1 MITSILVNKVGGIYT
16 MINEKE
22 ARPFI
27 PGIFINLTDCCNFSC
42 QYCPPYGENLC
53 KSLKR
58 YDEKAVLT
66 VINLAK
72 KYKIKQ
78 IRFTGGE
85 PLLEPKRLQVFL
97 EACGDSFERLVLNTN
112 GSLLEENFHWLENYK
127 KQIILKISLDT
138 LDENHFNVLT
148 HTGDFQKVLK
158 NLKLAILEQFNIEV
172 NAVLYNQNFEEMRD
186 LIEFSI
192 ENKINLKFL
201 TTSTFYG
208 NVAFESLNID
218 VNKLIDYLKDRS
230 ENISSERLIG
240 ERGAPMLVFRIDKS
254 KITIFDSF
262 VKNSL
267 TPFKC
272 YFACCETQCYQY
284 PCNYGAFSIG
294 ISTDGIMSICRG
306 RKDFGEKIFFNLPN
320 EIEKIFVRQLEQ
332 FQSCFSINVNII

>member
-1 MITSILVNKVGGIYT
+1 MT
-16 MINEKE
+16 NEKE

-27 PGIFINLTDCCNFSC
+27 PGIFINLTDRCNFSC
-42 QYCPPYGENLC
+42 EYCPPYGENLC
-53 KSLKR
+53 KGLKQ
-58 YDEKAVLT
+58 YDENAVLT
-66 VINLAK
+66 VIDLAK

-78 IRFTGGE
+78 VRFTGGE
-85 PLLEPKRLQVFL
+85 PLLEPRRLRVFL
-97 EACGDSFERLVLNTN
+97 DACADSFERLVLNTN
-112 GSLLEENFHWLENYK
+112 GSLLGENFHWLKNYR
-127 KQIILKISLDT
+127 KQIVLKISLDT

-148 HTGDFQKVLK
+148 RTVDFHKVYK
-158 NLKLAILEQFNIEV
+158 NLLSAISQQFNIEV
-172 NAVLYNQNFEEMRD
+172 NAVLYNQNFEEICS

-192 ENKINLKFL
+192 ENKINLKIL

-208 NVAFESLNID
+208 NVDFDNLNMD
-218 VNKLIDYLKDRS
+218 VNRLIDYLKERS
-230 ENISSERLIG
+230 ENISNEKLVG

-272 YFACCETQCYQY
+272 YFACCETQCSQY

-306 RKDFGEKIFFNLPN
+306 RKDFGEKIFFNSPD

-332 FQSCFSINVNII
+332 FQGCFSINVNTI

>member
-1 MITSILVNKVGGIYT
+1 

-27 PGIFINLTDCCNFSC
+27 PGIFINLTDRCNFSC

-53 KSLKR
+53 KGLEQ
-58 YDEKAVLT
+58 YDENAVLT
-66 VINLAK
+66 VLDLAK

-78 IRFTGGE
+78 VRFTGGE

-97 EACGDSFERLVLNTN
+97 DACGDSFERLVLNTN
-112 GSLLEENFHWLENYK
+112 GSLLEENFHWLKNYR
-127 KQIILKISLDT
+127 KQIVLKISLDT
-138 LDENHFNVLT
+138 LDEKHFNVLT
-148 HTGDFQKVLK
+148 NTGDFHKVFK
-158 NLKLAILEQFNIEV
+158 NLMLAISEQFNIEI
-172 NAVLYNQNFEEMRD
+172 NAVLYNQDFEEVRD

-192 ENKINLKFL
+192 DNKINLKFL

-208 NVAFESLNID
+208 NVDFKNLNID
-218 VNKLIDYLKDRS
+218 VNRLIDYLKDRS
-230 ENISSERLIG
+230 EYISNEKLVG

-254 KITIFDSF
+254 KITVFDSL
-262 VKNSL
+262 VQNSL

-272 YFACCETQCYQY
+272 YFACCETQCSQY

-306 RKDFGEKIFFNLPN
+306 RKDFGEEIFFNPSN
-320 EIEKIFVRQLEQ
+320 EIEQKFVRQLEQ
-332 FQSCFSINVNII
+332 FQSCFSINVNTI

>member
-1 MITSILVNKVGGIYT
+1 
-16 MINEKE
+16 MINEKD

-27 PGIFINLTDCCNFSC
+27 PGIFINLTDRCNFSC

-53 KSLKR
+53 KGLEQ
-58 YDEKAVLT
+58 YDENAVLT
-66 VINLAK
+66 VLDLAK

-78 IRFTGGE
+78 VRFTGGE

-97 EACGDSFERLVLNTN
+97 DACGDSFERLVLNTN
-112 GSLLEENFHWLENYK
+112 GSLLGENFHWLKNYR
-127 KQIILKISLDT
+127 KQIVLKISLDT

-148 HTGDFQKVLK
+148 STLDFHKVFR
-158 NLKLAILEQFNIEV
+158 NLMLAISEQFNIEI
-172 NAVLYNQNFEEMRD
+172 NAVLYNQNFEEVRD

-192 ENKINLKFL
+192 DNKINLKFL

-208 NVAFESLNID
+208 NVDFKNLNID
-218 VNKLIDYLKDRS
+218 MNRLIDYLKDRS
-230 ENISSERLIG
+230 EYILNEKLVG

-254 KITIFDSF
+254 KITVFDSLIQ
-262 VKNSL
+262 NSL

-272 YFACCETQCYQY
+272 YFACCETQCSQY

-306 RKDFGEKIFFNLPN
+306 RKDFGEEIFFNPPN
-320 EIEKIFVRQLEQ
+320 EIEKKFVRQLEQ
-332 FQSCFSINVNII
+332 FQSCFSINVNTI

>member
-1 MITSILVNKVGGIYT
+1 

-27 PGIFINLTDCCNFSC
+27 PGIFINLTDRCNFSC

-53 KSLKR
+53 KGLEQ
-58 YDEKAVLT
+58 YDENAVLT
-66 VINLAK
+66 VLDLAK

-78 IRFTGGE
+78 VRFTGGE
-85 PLLEPKRLQVFL
+85 TLLEPKRLQVFL
-97 EACGDSFERLVLNTN
+97 DACGDSFERLVLNTN
-112 GSLLEENFHWLENYK
+112 GSLLGDNFHWLKNYR
-127 KQIILKISLDT
+127 KQIVLKISLDT

-148 HTGDFQKVLK
+148 STLDFHKVFK
-158 NLKLAILEQFNIEV
+158 NLMLAISEQFNIEI
-172 NAVLYNQNFEEMRD
+172 NAVLYNQNFEEARD

-192 ENKINLKFL
+192 DNKINLKFL

-208 NVAFESLNID
+208 NVDFKNPNID
-218 VNKLIDYLKDRS
+218 MNRLIDYLKDRS
-230 ENISSERLIG
+230 EYILNEKLVG

-254 KITIFDSF
+254 KITVFDSL
-262 VKNSL
+262 VQNSL

-272 YFACCETQCYQY
+272 YFACCETQCSQY

-306 RKDFGEKIFFNLPN
+306 RKDFGEEIFFNPPN
-320 EIEKIFVRQLEQ
+320 EIEKKFVRQLEQ
-332 FQSCFSINVNII
+332 FQSCFSINVNTI

>member
-1 MITSILVNKVGGIYT
+1 

-27 PGIFINLTDCCNFSC
+27 PGIFINLTDRCNFSC

-53 KSLKR
+53 KGLEQ
-58 YDEKAVLT
+58 YDENAVLT
-66 VINLAK
+66 VLDLAK

-78 IRFTGGE
+78 VRFTGGE

-97 EACGDSFERLVLNTN
+97 DACGDSFERLVLNTN
-112 GSLLEENFHWLENYK
+112 GSLLGENFHWLKNYR
-127 KQIILKISLDT
+127 KQIVLKISLDT

-148 HTGDFQKVLK
+148 STLDFHKVFK
-158 NLKLAILEQFNIEV
+158 NLMLAISEQFNIEI
-172 NAVLYNQNFEEMRD
+172 NAVLYNQNFEGVRD

-192 ENKINLKFL
+192 DNKINLKFL

-208 NVAFESLNID
+208 NVDFKNLNID
-218 VNKLIDYLKDRS
+218 MNRLIDYLKDRS
-230 ENISSERLIG
+230 EYILNEKLVG

-254 KITIFDSF
+254 KITVFDSL
-262 VKNSL
+262 VQNSL

-272 YFACCETQCYQY
+272 YFACCETQCSQY

-306 RKDFGEKIFFNLPN
+306 RKDFGEEIFFNPPN
-320 EIEKIFVRQLEQ
+320 EIEKKFVRQLEQ
-332 FQSCFSINVNII
+332 FQSCFSINVNTI

>member
-1 MITSILVNKVGGIYT
+1 MISVNKVGGIFI

-27 PGIFINLTDCCNFSC
+27 PGIFINLTDRCNFSC

-53 KSLKR
+53 KGLEQ
-58 YDEKAVLT
+58 YDENAVLT
-66 VINLAK
+66 VLGLAK

-78 IRFTGGE
+78 VRFTGGE

-97 EACGDSFERLVLNTN
+97 DACGDSFERLVLNTN
-112 GSLLEENFHWLENYK
+112 GSLLGDNFHWLKKYR
-127 KQIILKISLDT
+127 KQIVLKISLDT

-148 HTGDFQKVLK
+148 QTGDFQKVFK
-158 NLKLAILEQFNIEV
+158 NLLSAISEQFNIEV
-172 NAVLYNQNFEEMRD
+172 NVVLYNQNFEEVRD
-186 LIEFSI
+186 LIEFTV
-192 ENKINLKFL
+192 ENRINLKFL

-208 NVAFESLNID
+208 NVAFEKLNID
-218 VNKLIDYLKDRS
+218 VDELIDYLKERS
-230 ENISSERLIG
+230 EYISNEKLVG
-240 ERGAPMLVFRIDKS
+240 ERGAPMLVFRIYKS
-254 KITIFDSF
+254 KITIFDSL
-262 VKNSL
+262 VRNSF

-272 YFACCETQCYQY
+272 YFACCETQCSQY

-306 RKDFGEKIFFNLPN
+306 RKDFGEKIFYSSPD

-332 FQSCFSINVNII
+332 FQSCFSINVNTI